1 VRRRLVLDNRE
12 ILNALIVIDETDKS
26 SIVHSIKS
34 GIEGLKRNMCHQIFQ
49 LGAYLI
55 AAKAHAVW
63 SMDGSGAHD
72 FAEWLESE
80 VGIKKSTGY
89 DAIAVTLKLFPVIGK
104 HPELDGIQATRL
116 VRLLP
121 YTKGKTEDE
130 IIDLLYLAKTATCK
144 GLEYSLRK
152 NPPDECSHEGEPWY
166 YEKCKHCN
174 FVMSVKKVEL

>member
-1 VRRRLVLDNRE
+1 VNNRE
-12 ILNALIVIDETDKS
+12 ILQQLIVIDESSKS
-26 SIVHSIKS
+26 TIVHSIKT
-34 GIEGLKRNMCHQIFQ
+34 GIENCKKVMAKSIFV
-49 LGAYLI
+49 LGAFLI
-55 AAKAHAVW
+55 AAKAHQIYL
-63 SMDGSGAHD
+63 MDGSGAHD

-104 HPELDGIQATRL
+104 HPELDGILPTRM

-121 YTKGKTEDE
+121 YIRGKSEDE
-130 IIDLLYLAKTATCK
+130 VVEMLHKAKTSTCK
-144 GLEYSLRK
+144 HLEYTLRD
-152 NPPDECSHEGEPWY
+152 NPPDECKHEAELWY